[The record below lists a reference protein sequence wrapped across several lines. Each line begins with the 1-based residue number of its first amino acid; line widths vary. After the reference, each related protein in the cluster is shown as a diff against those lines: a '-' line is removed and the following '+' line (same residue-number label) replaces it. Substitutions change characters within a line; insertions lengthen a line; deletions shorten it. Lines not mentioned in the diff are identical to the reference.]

1 MANESQ
7 HTLGP
12 WHVQNDQNARLAVY
26 AGEQSIAYCGM
37 SNNTTEANAR
47 LIAAAPDLLAAL
59 HSILEHS
66 KEFGDIEDY
75 ETMLVRI
82 EDKARA
88 AIREVEGR

>member
-1 MANESQ
+1 MISETIALALKQAHIAWMDRESGNG
-7 HTLGP
+7 TMP
-12 WHVQNDQNARLAVY
+12 VERD
-26 AGEQSIAYCGM
+26 
-37 SNNTTEANAR
+37 ANAR